1 MSNYKEI
8 LQIKKHI
15 EPIALGLSAC
25 LLVGI
30 FYSKAVTTIC
40 IIALF
45 VVALRFIT
53 FEKIKGFFKDK
64 RLMPLVFVF
73 LASFL
78 SGSYSD
84 NQELWQTALRVKLPF
99 LTLPFAFF
107 LLPKMKEQVVIQLH
121 YWLIAV
127 VVGVSLPVLTHAML
141 NYDSMIALLSKGQA
155 IPTPIEHVK
164 YSMFNAYAAIA
175 GLFLIR
181 KETQSPMAL
190 KVILIVAVAFII
202 FMLHFLA
209 VRSGLVI
216 FYVSILAYALIE
228 LVNGTSKRMALII
241 LTGVLILPI
250 LTYKLS
256 PTLQQKIGYM
266 NYDWSQ
272 YQKDGGHQYSDSER
286 IMSYKAALHMIGSNP
301 LLGVGY
307 GDVLEESHIF
317 YDQVY
322 KRQDLF
328 KLPHSQY
335 LLTLAGSG
343 LLGFIIFAVGFF
355 TPLLNKNWKTK
366 TGTLLGLLYLNYS
379 ISFLVENSLE
389 RSVSVAFFLIFALLL
404 LKSGKGLP

>member
-1 MSNYKEI
+1 MSFIKENI
-8 LQIKKHI
+8 QLKKNL
-15 EPIALGLSAC
+15 EPIIVGLSAC
-25 LLVGI
+25 LLAGI

-40 IIALF
+40 TIGLF

-53 FEKIKGFFKDK
+53 FEKIKDFFKDK
-64 RLMPLVFVF
+64 KMMPFLFVF

-99 LTLPFAFF
+99 LVLPFAFF
-107 LLPKMKEQVVIQLH
+107 LLPKIKEQLVIQLH
-121 YWLIAV
+121 YWLIV
-127 VVGVSLPVLTHAML
+127 VVVVVSLPVLTHALL
-141 NYDSMIALLSKGQA
+141 NYDSMIDLLSKGQA

-181 KETQSPMAL
+181 KEDQLSSTL
-190 KVILIVAVAFII
+190 KVMLIIAVVFII

-209 VRSGLVI
+209 VRTGLVI
-216 FYVSILAYALIE
+216 FYLSLFGYCIVELIK
-228 LVNGTSKRMALII
+228 GASGKKTLIVFI
-241 LTGVLILPI
+241 VAIALPI
-250 LTYKLS
+250 ITLKLS
-256 PTLQQKIGYM
+256 PTLQQKMGYM
-266 NYDWSQ
+266 NHDWLQ
-272 YQKDGGHQYSDSER
+272 YKKDVGHQYSDSER

-301 LLGVGY
+301 LIGVGY
-307 GDVLEESHIF
+307 GDVLEEAHVY
-317 YDQVY
+317 YDQTY

-343 LLGFIIFAVGFF
+343 LLGFIIFMVGFF
-355 TPLLNKNWKTK
+355 TPLLSKKLKTK
-366 TGTLLGLLYLNYS
+366 TGTLLLLLYLNYS

-389 RSVSVAFFLIFALLL
+389 RSVSVAFFLLFALLL
-404 LKSGKGLP
+404 LKAE